1 LLFLFDV
8 MNACVLYFSQT
19 GNTRKFAEAISDSLK
34 IPAVF
39 DMTATEAS
47 VVDDFDVIILGTP
60 VHGFN
65 PSKEALSF
73 VERLPDGNGKR
84 MILFCTYRLWKG
96 RTFGKLKK
104 ELKKK
109 GYSTILCV
117 SVKGREFSKETF
129 LDAIGKIAEALKE

>member
-1 LLFLFDV
+1 

-19 GNTRKFAEAISDSLK
+19 GNTRKFADTMSDCLK

-39 DMTATEAS
+39 DITTRDPS
-47 VVDDFDVIILGTP
+47 VVDDYDVMILGTP
-60 VHGFN
+60 VHGFS
-65 PSKEALSF
+65 PSKESLAF
-73 VERLPDGNGKR
+73 IERLPEGNGKR
-84 MILFCTYRLWKG
+84 AILFCTCRIWKG

-117 SVKGREFSKETF
+117 SVKGKEFSEEDF
-129 LDAIGKIAEALKE
+129 SDAIGEIAEALKE

>member
-1 LLFLFDV
+1 
-8 MNACVLYFSQT
+8 MKACVLYFSQT

-39 DMTATEAS
+39 DMTATEPS
-47 VVDDFDVIILGTP
+47 VVDDFAVILLGTP

-65 PSKEALSF
+65 PSKEALAF
-73 VERLPDGNGKR
+73 VERLPEGNGKR
-84 MILFCTYRLWKG
+84 AILFCTYRLWTG

-104 ELKKK
+104 TMKKK

-117 SVKGREFSKETF
+117 SAKGREFSKETF
-129 LDAIGKIAEALKE
+129 SNSIGKIAEALKE